1 MTLVFNYT
9 FKFDYKSFETQYLKK
24 NIRNI
29 KCQNQFT
36 GTVLII
42 NLILIN
48 FSDRLN
54 PFLNPTIC
62 SHPEGDLALLR
73 LGTKQKL

>member
-1 MTLVFNYT
+1 MKLVSRFR
-9 FKFDYKSFETQYLKK
+9 FKFGCKSFEKPEFEK
-24 NIRNI
+24 NIGSKR
-29 KCQNQFT
+29 CRNQFT

-73 LGTKQKL
+73 LGTKQKF